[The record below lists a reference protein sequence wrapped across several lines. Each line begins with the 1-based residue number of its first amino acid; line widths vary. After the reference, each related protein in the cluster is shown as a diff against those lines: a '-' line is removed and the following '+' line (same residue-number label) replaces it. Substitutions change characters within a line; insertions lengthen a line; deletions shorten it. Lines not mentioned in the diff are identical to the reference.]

1 MEFSQLNER
10 QIATILASLR
20 LFQIEV
26 EKYDMVEQFP
36 DHFESGNITP
46 LSVDEIDS
54 LCEEIN
60 AGTQKSTVI
69 TSTYETRNFNP
80 EDIAYIT
87 REFVRQDCGIH
98 GINLVDED
106 CDVIID
112 EVKKLAQ
119 QGNFQHTGVY
129 WIANYLATE
138 GRIHPN
144 VPY

>member
-20 LFQIEV
+20 LFQIEA
-26 EKYDMVEQFP
+26 EKYDMVEKFP

-46 LSVDEIDS
+46 LSVDEIDF
-54 LCEEIN
+54 LCEQIN
-60 AGTQKSTVI
+60 AGIQIKSTMQ
-69 TSTYETRNFNP
+69 NFNP
-80 EDIAYIT
+80 EDIAYVT
-87 REFVRQDCGIH
+87 QEFVRQDCGIY
-98 GINLVDED
+98 GVKLVDAD

-119 QGNFQHTGVY
+119 QGNFHHTGVY
-129 WIANYLATE
+129 WIANYLAAE